1 MFDRHHA
8 VWPENVPY
16 TLTLPR
22 TSLYENLEISARR
35 YPDRAAIIYYDRELS
50 YKTLDAEVNRLAGF
64 LQAKGVVAGDR
75 VLLFMQNAPQFVIA
89 YYAILRADA
98 VVVPVNPMNQSPE
111 LAHYIDDTEATVAI
125 CGQERFEAMAPWV
138 AAGRITTCVV
148 AAYNDYIDPDTD
160 LDLPAEVA
168 APAAEL
174 SQPGAVAWAEALNAG
189 HAPGPHAA
197 QSDDLAVLPYSSGTT
212 GAPKGCMHTHAS
224 VTATMVNGLV
234 WTRSHP
240 EGLTLGTLPLFHVTG
255 MQNSMN
261 SPIYAGSTVV
271 LMTRWDRL
279 TAARL
284 IERYRINRWTN
295 IVTMVIDMLA
305 DPAIE
310 SFDLSSLEHLSGG
323 GAAMPEAVSD
333 KLFALTGLRYVEG
346 YGLSE
351 TIAATHLNPPDA
363 PKKQCLGVPLF
374 DVDSRIIDPE
384 TTNELG
390 VGEVGEIIT
399 HGPQVQTGYW
409 RRPEANAASYLALDG
424 KRFFRTGDLGYYDDE
439 GYFFIVDRVKRM
451 INASGYKVWPAEV
464 ESMMFNHPEIREACV
479 ISQPDARRGEKVK
492 ACVVLAADAAA
503 TPETIREWCRE
514 QMAAYKVPSII
525 EICEAL
531 PRSPTGKIQ
540 WRQLQE
546 AEWADTA
553 PADA

>member
-16 TLTLPR
+16 SLTLPQ

-35 YPDRAAIIYYDRELS
+35 YPDRPAIIYYDQAIT
-50 YKTLDAEVNRLAGF
+50 YAALDDEVNRLAGF
-64 LQAKGVVAGDR
+64 LQAQGVAAGDR

-98 VVVPVNPMNQSPE
+98 VVVPVNPMNQAPE
-111 LAHYIDDTEATVAI
+111 LAHYIEDTEARVAI
-125 CGQERFEAMAPWV
+125 CGQERFEAVAPWL
-138 AAGRITTCVV
+138 AEGDLACCVV
-148 AAYNDYIDPDTD
+148 AAYNDYVEADTD
-160 LDLPAEVA
+160 LTLPDEVA
-168 APAAEL
+168 ASAAPLE
-174 SQPGAVAWAEALNAG
+174 QDGAVSWREALNAG
-189 HAPGPHAA
+189 HAPRAHTAR
-197 QSDDLAVLPYSSGTT
+197 SEDLAVLPYSSGTT

-224 VTATMVNGLV
+224 VTATVVNGLV
-234 WTRSHP
+234 WTQAHP
-240 EGLTLGTLPLFHVTG
+240 EGRTLGTLPLFHVTG

-261 SPIYAGSTVV
+261 APIYAGSTVV

-284 IERYRINRWTN
+284 IERYRINRWTS

-374 DVDSRIIDPE
+374 DVDSRVIEPE
-384 TTNELG
+384 TTAELG

-409 RRPEANAASYLALDG
+409 RRPEANAAAYIELDG
-424 KRFFRTGDLGYYDDE
+424 KRFFRTGDLGYYDDA

-479 ISQPDARRGEKVK
+479 ISQPDARRGERVK
-492 ACVVLAADAAA
+492 ACVVLAEGAAA
-503 TPETIREWCRE
+503 TPEAIREWCRS
-514 QMAAYKVPSII
+514 QMAAYKVPSTV
-525 EICEAL
+525 EICPSL

-540 WRQLQE
+540 WRALQE
-546 AEWADTA
+546 AEWAEPA
-553 PADA
+553 AADA